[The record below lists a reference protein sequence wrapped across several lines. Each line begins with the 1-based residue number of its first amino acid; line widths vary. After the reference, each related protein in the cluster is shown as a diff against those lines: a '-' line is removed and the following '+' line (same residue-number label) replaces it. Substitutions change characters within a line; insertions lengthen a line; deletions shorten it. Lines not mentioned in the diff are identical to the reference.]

1 MALAAHGGLEAMK
14 SAETKPNEWELGEPC
29 AGKPPARF
37 DEGASYRGGLPPRG
51 SLYSTPLCALA
62 LKCRS
67 RIRHFECYCPLGS
80 LLLVAR
86 YGEITAQLP

>member
-37 DEGASYRGGLPPRG
+37 DEGASHLGGLTASR
-51 SLYSTPLCALA
+51 LA
-62 LKCRS
+62 LL
-67 RIRHFECYCPLGS
+67 Y
-80 LLLVAR
+80 
-86 YGEITAQLP
+86 